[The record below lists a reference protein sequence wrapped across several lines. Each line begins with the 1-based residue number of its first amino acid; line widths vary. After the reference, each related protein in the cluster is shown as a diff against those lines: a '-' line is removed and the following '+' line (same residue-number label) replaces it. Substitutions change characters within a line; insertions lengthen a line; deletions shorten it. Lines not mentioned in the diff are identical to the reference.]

1 MLFIPIFIL
10 TSFNMGADGINNTTA
25 NNISFSFEFLPDSI
39 KEIVSNR
46 KFIIYDYGHHGKN
59 WCLIYEEGDSY
70 NLKTGTTRNEPHSF
84 GSMIDTMKLM
94 DSYRD
99 LICWG
104 MDTLPN
110 ITKDMDLLY
119 PKQWS
124 GFYRSLSVFNQQ
136 SNCIFN
142 SNNAIGFEGR
152 DNIPINENFST
163 LCYLMYWLS
172 APEIR
177 SLLPGFDDYIK

>member
-1 MLFIPIFIL
+1 MP
-10 TSFNMGADGINNTTA
+10 
-25 NNISFSFEFLPDSI
+25 FSFEFLPDSI

-46 KFIIYDYGHHGKN
+46 KFIIYDYGHHGKK
-59 WCLIYEEGDSY
+59 WSLIYEEGDSY
-70 NLKTGTTRNEPHSF
+70 DIKIGTTRNEPHSPV
-84 GSMIDTMKLM
+84 SIMDTMKLM

-104 MDTLPN
+104 LDTLPN
-110 ITKDMDLLY
+110 ITMDMDRLY

-124 GFYRSLSVFNQQ
+124 GFFRSLSVFNQQ
-136 SNCIFN
+136 SNCIFY

-152 DNIPINENFST
+152 DSASINEKFLT